1 MAPLRHLE
9 PATSVLP
16 EDVELA
22 ARHIRAHLSP
32 TPLQHSR
39 AFSDQAGC
47 DVYIKLESSH
57 PIRSFKARGALNK
70 LIHLQ
75 PEQRQAGV
83 ITASAGN
90 HGMGVAF
97 AAAAFKVPATVFVPE
112 AANQFKV
119 DAIKRLGAQVVRGG
133 HSYHDAFV
141 EAVRAQ
147 ETSGATFVHAYDDV
161 HVIAGQ
167 GTVAVELIKDLE
179 HFDTVLVPIG
189 GGGLIAGVGMY
200 LKERRP
206 GVRVIGV
213 EPEGADAMKRSL
225 DAGHAVTLKRVST
238 IADGLAASAP
248 GKLTL
253 ELAKRYVDDVVI
265 VGEDEMLQAIRLLFE
280 WEHLLAEPAGA
291 AAFAALQHHYRPA
304 HDERLVVI
312 LSGANV
318 TDEVMLRA
326 LATR

>member
-1 MAPLRHLE
+1 M
-9 PATSVLP
+9 
-16 EDVELA
+16 
-22 ARHIRAHLSP
+22 
-32 TPLQHSR
+32 
-39 AFSDQAGC
+39 AGC
-47 DVYIKLESSH
+47 EVFVKLESTH

-70 LIHLQ
+70 LINLE

-97 AAAAFKVPATVFVPE
+97 AAAAFKVPATVYVPE

-119 DAIKRLGAQVVRGG
+119 DAIKRLGAEVVRGG
-133 HSYHDAFV
+133 RAYH
-141 EAVRAQ
+141 EAYVQAVQAQ
-147 ETSGATFVHAYDDV
+147 ESTGATFVHAYDDA

-167 GTVAVELIKDLE
+167 GTVAAELINDLE
-179 HFDTVLVPIG
+179 DFDTALVPIG
-189 GGGLIAGVGMY
+189 GGGLIAGVAMY
-200 LKERRP
+200 LKEKRP

-225 DAGHAVTLKRVST
+225 DAGHAVTLDRVST

-253 ELAKRYVDDVVI
+253 ELAQRYVDDVVI
-265 VGEDEMLQAIRLLFE
+265 VSEGEMLEAIRLLFE
-280 WEHLLAEPAGA
+280 WEHLLAEPAGSV
-291 AAFAALQHHYRPA
+291 AFAALHNHYRPA
-304 HDERLVVI
+304 LGERVVAI

-318 TDEVMLRA
+318 TDAVMLRA
-326 LATR
+326 LSGR